1 VFFQTAPE
9 NVSAKL
15 GELTMTTKAQTC
27 ANRRNALKSTGP
39 RTRQSKAATAQNAA
53 KLVFFSHQPE
63 KTDYK
68 LQTTKKELRKNNLF
82 FQNKPNLA
90 KKSNERKLF

>member
-1 VFFQTAPE
+1 MNQSQV
-9 NVSAKL
+9 
-15 GELTMTTKAQTC
+15 AQF
-27 ANRRNALKSTGP
+27 NILS
-39 RTRQSKAATAQNAA
+39 QNDA

-68 LQTTKKELRKNNLF
+68 LRTMKKELRKIYHF
-82 FQNKPNLA
+82 FQNKPNLE